1 MSLSTE
7 LIMSLGIQL
16 VSVGIVIGIYK
27 TTISFMQEQIK
38 DLKIEMAKYNN
49 VLARLA
55 VAENSIASA
64 HKRIDEIKEEENNV

>member
-7 LIMSLGIQL
+7 FIMSLGIQL

-49 VLARLA
+49 VLTRLA
-55 VAENSIASA
+55 LVENSVTSA
-64 HKRIDEIKEEENNV
+64 HKRIDEIKEEEND